1 MLTLILLVAAAVIV
15 TTGIV
20 WLINKFIPQK
30 LKPVVML
37 VLWALIAFLAYQTFM
52 SVYKPIQFNQLKEK
66 RYAKVIDNLKDIRKS
81 QLAHSQVTGKFAAN
95 FDNLVKF
102 IDTAQFTITQ
112 RRDSSVLDRELTRRY
127 GGVEMMKE
135 IVITD
140 TLGFVPVKDSL
151 FGGSDRYKTMMNLPV
166 GKEGAKF
173 SMKSAELEG
182 IPVFEVKV
190 DKKLILHDQD
200 KDLITLERQVVS
212 VEAVNGPEL
221 KVGSLEDV
229 NTNGNWPKVYGAN
242 DQ

>member
-1 MLTLILLVAAAVIV
+1 MLTLILIVIAAALV
-15 TTGIV
+15 TVGIV

-30 LKPVVML
+30 AKPIVML
-37 VLWALIAFLAYQTFM
+37 ALWGIIALLGYQTFM

-66 RYAKVIDNLKDIRKS
+66 RYVQVIENLKDIRKS
-81 QLAHSQVTGKFAAN
+81 QLAHSQVTGKFAPN

-102 IDTAQFTITQ
+102 IDTAEFTITQ

-135 IVITD
+135 IVIID

-151 FGGSDRYKTMMNLPV
+151 FKNSDRYKTMMNLPV
-166 GKEGAKF
+166 GEEGAKF
-173 SMKSAELEG
+173 EMKAAELEG

-190 DKKLILHDQD
+190 DKKVILHDQD
-200 KDLITLERQVVS
+200 PDLVSVERQVVS
-212 VEAVNGPEL
+212 VDGVNGPEL

-229 NTNGNWPKVYGAN
+229 NTTGNWPKVYGAN

>member
-1 MLTLILLVAAAVIV
+1 MILLVVASILATFGV
-15 TTGIV
+15 V

-52 SVYKPIQFNQLKEK
+52 SVYKPIQFNKLKEK
-66 RYAKVIDNLKDIRKS
+66 RYATVIENLKDIRKS
-81 QLAHSQVTGKFAAN
+81 QLAHSQVTGKFAPN
-95 FDNLVKF
+95 FENLVKF

-112 RRDSSVLDRELTRRY
+112 RRDSSVLDRELTKRY

-135 IVITD
+135 IVIVD

-151 FGGSDRYKTMMNLPV
+151 FGSSDRYRTMMNLPA
-166 GKEGAKF
+166 GKKDAKF
-173 SMKSAELEG
+173 TMKAAELEG

-190 DKKLILHDQD
+190 DKNLILHDQD
-200 KDLITLERQVVS
+200 KDLVAIERQVVS

-221 KVGSLEDV
+221 KVGSLDDV

>member
-1 MLTLILLVAAAVIV
+1 
-15 TTGIV
+15 
-20 WLINKFIPQK
+20 
-30 LKPVVML
+30 ML

-127 GGVEMMKE
+127 GGVEMTKE

-151 FGGSDRYKTMMNLPV
+151 FGSSDRYKTMMNLPV

-173 SMKSAELEG
+173 TMKSAELEG